1 MRKEIRVLLIV
12 PVLGVTFPALAQQSI
27 VYPAKGQTVEQQ
39 ASDDTEC
46 HAWAKQSTG
55 IDPAAIAQ
63 DSAAPPSP
71 GPTSEAGGERL
82 RGAARGAAGGA
93 IIAEIADDDAG
104 KGAGVGAVAGV
115 MAGGAR
121 ARQKQAAEQQAQQQQ
136 QAEQQQLQAQQQ
148 QQMSTY
154 YRAHDACMEGRGYT
168 VK

>member
-1 MRKEIRVLLIV
+1 MRVLLIV
-12 PVLGVTFPALAQQSI
+12 AVLGVTSPVLAQQSI

-39 ASDDTEC
+39 ATDEAEC

-55 IDPAAIAQ
+55 VDPAAIAQ
-63 DSAAPPSP
+63 ASAAPSPP

-82 RGAARGAAGGA
+82 RAAARGAAGGA
-93 IIAEIADDDAG
+93 IIGEIADDDAG

-115 MAGGAR
+115 LAGGAR

-136 QAEQQQLQAQQQ
+136 QTEQQQLQSQQQ
-148 QQMSTY
+148 LQMSTY
-154 YRAHDACMEGRGYT
+154 YRAQDACMEGRGYT